1 LLAYA
6 AREGLLIHHMD
17 VKLAFL
23 NGELQEEVFITQPPG
38 FIVEGEEG
46 KVLRLLKVLY
56 GLRQAPRAWYT
67 KLDAVLAVHGFHCSE
82 SEHAMYMHGGGQ
94 CINTA
99 SLSMCMWMIW

>member
-1 LLAYA
+1 
-6 AREGLLIHHMD
+6 MD

-67 KLDAVLAVHGFHCSE
+67 KLDAVLAVLGFHCSE
-82 SEHAMYMHGGGQ
+82 SAHAMYMRGGGQ